1 MDLVDKKEQMKADFA
16 HYRKTLQYMGC
27 NVPIEVM
34 CLPKEIENIL
44 LKRGFSRVYDLIGC
58 DLTEIKGLGD
68 SRVAILSAALD
79 EFLTVSI

>member
-16 HYRKTLQYMGC
+16 HYRKTLQYMGG

-44 LKRGFSRVYDLIGC
+44 IKRGSY
-58 DLTEIKGLGD
+58 
-68 SRVAILSAALD
+68 
-79 EFLTVSI
+79 